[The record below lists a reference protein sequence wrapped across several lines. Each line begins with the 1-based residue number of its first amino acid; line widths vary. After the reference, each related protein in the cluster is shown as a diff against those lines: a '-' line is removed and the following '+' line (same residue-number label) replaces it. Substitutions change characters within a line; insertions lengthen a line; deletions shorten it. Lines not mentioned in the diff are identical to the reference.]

1 MNVTGRNNEIH
12 GGMGETGQ
20 YIQCMTMEIKKKE
33 SQLKILCRY
42 FHGFIAEDINFLNN
56 LILAEYDD
64 RENMSS
70 VICEIPV

>member
-1 MNVTGRNNEIH
+1 MYDYGNK
-12 GGMGETGQ
+12 
-20 YIQCMTMEIKKKE
+20 KKKE

-70 VICEIPV
+70 VICEIPVWLLVMWLTYFSFIPQVLGKV